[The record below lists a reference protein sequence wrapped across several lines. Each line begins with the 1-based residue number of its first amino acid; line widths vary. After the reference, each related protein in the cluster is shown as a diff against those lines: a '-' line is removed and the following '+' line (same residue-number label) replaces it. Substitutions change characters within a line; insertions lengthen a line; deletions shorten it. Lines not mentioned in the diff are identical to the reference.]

1 MSIHVL
7 IHYYLN
13 QNAKRIFSYF
23 PTTFSKRYSPRSRD
37 AVRFILVREEI
48 GWKKGQFQPRDFN
61 TDETIQRLT
70 FYSLMYLR
78 MKIQQF
84 TFSSTIHVF
93 FNNSNHPRV
102 ITLQEFLL
110 HVSLYAFRKMEYTL
124 FIIKSIINRKSTRI
138 RNVD

>member
-1 MSIHVL
+1 MRNVFF
-7 IHYYLN
+7 
-13 QNAKRIFSYF
+13 RISQRR
-23 PTTFSKRYSPRSRD
+23 FSKRYSPRSRD

-70 FYSLMYLR
+70 FYSLMYLLNEN
-78 MKIQQF
+78 
-84 TFSSTIHVF
+84 STIHVF

-110 HVSLYAFRKMEYTL
+110 HVSLYAFREMEYTL

>member
-84 TFSSTIHVF
+84 TFSSTIL
-93 FNNSNHPRV
+93 
-102 ITLQEFLL
+102 II
-110 HVSLYAFRKMEYTL
+110 HVSLRFKNFFYTYYY
-124 FIIKSIINRKSTRI
+124 TRSVKWNT
-138 RNVD
+138 RCL